1 MPLMKTT
8 NIDQFG
14 FLLHDAARLMRKKF
28 ELRGQEH
35 GLSSAQ
41 WRLLVRVV
49 REEKAT
55 QSRLAELMEIEPI
68 SVSRLID
75 RMEQAGWVERRPHE
89 TDRRVNMVVPTDKS
103 LEAYSAIKAVAGD
116 VYNEAMT
123 GLDET
128 QKQAL
133 VSALA
138 TVVENLSSDETP
150 TAAPALENLA
160 QS

>member
-1 MPLMKTT
+1 MKPT

-14 FLLHDAARLMRKKF
+14 FLVHDVARLLRKNF
-28 ELRGQEH
+28 EKRGQKH

-41 WRLLVRVV
+41 WRLLVKVV

-55 QSRLAELMEIEPI
+55 QARLAELMEIEPI

-75 RMEQAGWVERRPHE
+75 RMEQAGWVKRCSHE
-89 TDRRVNMVVPTDKS
+89 TDRRVKLVVPTDKS
-103 LEAYSAIKAVAGD
+103 LAAYSDIKAVAGD
-116 VYNEAMT
+116 VYNEAMA

-138 TVVENLSSDETP
+138 MVVENLSSDETT
-150 TAAPALENLA
+150 TASPALEDLA

>member
-1 MPLMKTT
+1 MKQV

-14 FLLHDAARLMRKKF
+14 LLVHDAARLMRKKF
-28 ELRGQEH
+28 DLRGQEH

-49 REEKAT
+49 REQKAT
-55 QSRLAELMEIEPI
+55 QARLAELMEIEPI

-75 RMEQAGWVERRPHE
+75 RMEQAGWVERRPHD
-89 TDRRVNMVVPTDKS
+89 TDRRVKLVVPTDKS
-103 LEAYSAIKAVAGD
+103 LAAYSAIKAVAGD
-116 VYNEAMT
+116 VYREAMA
-123 GLDET
+123 GLDDD

-138 TVVENLSSDETP
+138 TVVENLSSDETE
-150 TAAPALENLA
+150 TACPAVDTQAN
-160 QS
+160 Q

>member
-1 MPLMKTT
+1 MKTA

-14 FLLHDAARLMRKKF
+14 FLVHDVARLLRKKF
-28 ELRGQEH
+28 EQRGQEH

-41 WRLLVRVV
+41 WRLLVKVV

-55 QSRLAELMEIEPI
+55 QARLAELMEIEPI

-75 RMEQAGWVERRPHE
+75 RMEQGGWVKRCSHE
-89 TDRRVNMVVPTDKS
+89 TDRRVKLVVPTDQS
-103 LEAYSAIKAVAGD
+103 LAAYSAIKAVAVD

-123 GLDET
+123 GLEEN
-128 QKQAL
+128 QKLAL

-138 TVVENLSSDETP
+138 TVVENLSSDETV
-150 TAAPALENLA
+150 TASPALEDLA